1 MDTPLDMQLDMPM
14 PRSERASA
22 PPRVVVSVELVAYCV
37 LLALA
42 LVLRLAELDSTP
54 IMASETHN
62 ALAAWRVIMPNAPG
76 EPLIAS
82 SALLFALQ
90 SVSFSLLGSSEIA
103 ARLMTALGGAAL
115 VLTPALFRPLLGS
128 TRALL
133 VSLMLAFSPTLLLAS
148 RASSPDVWALLLA
161 ALGLAAL
168 ARAYTGQ
175 NRAAALA
182 VVLFAS
188 AFFLTGAGGM
198 ALMLIVALAGALA
211 WLWRRNTL
219 VMTEDETLDRASPF
233 DAVRGSL
240 GLALPLAALVVL
252 AVSTGLMLYPAG
264 LSAVGEAVGGAIRAV
279 AHPSGISGYAT
290 LVSLFYEPFLWLLAV
305 IGLLARRER
314 LTTLDIFLAA
324 WAVLAVIVTLFFGDN
339 LPDHALWLLAPLA
352 GLASH
357 ALLWALASGRKRI
370 GDLDV
375 PTWARWLIAICTVG
389 VIAVFSMA
397 FHSLARSLVE
407 APQGGL
413 TLFSPQPQSIVLL
426 LVSIMFLVI
435 GFFLFASLWGGR
447 TSWQGIILGLALFGM
462 FTSLGRGWHAA
473 FFEADSPVEFWHT
486 DATSEQTALLSRT
499 LRDVTDRLSRGFPL
513 MPISVIAPQDGVV
526 AWLLRDFEAA
536 KYIQNADDALGAQV
550 ILALRTVESEGLDA
564 AYLGERFTISRSW
577 DASSMTALDFPAWWT
592 QRRVRTPWM
601 SADEVV
607 LWLRAD
613 VYQGVDPTSG

>member
-1 MDTPLDMQLDMPM
+1 M
-14 PRSERASA
+14 
-22 PPRVVVSVELVAYCV
+22 
-37 LLALA
+37 
-42 LVLRLAELDSTP
+42 
-54 IMASETHN
+54 
-62 ALAAWRVIMPNAPG
+62 
-76 EPLIAS
+76 
-82 SALLFALQ
+82 
-90 SVSFSLLGSSEIA
+90 
-103 ARLMTALGGAAL
+103 LGGAWRRTDTGA
-115 VLTPALFRPLLGS
+115 VPLLGS

-168 ARAYTGQ
+168 ARAYIGQ
-175 NRAAALA
+175 SRAAALG

-188 AFFLTGAGGM
+188 AFFLTGAGGV
-198 ALMLIVALAGALA
+198 ALMLIIALAGALA

-219 VMTEDETLDRASPF
+219 VMTEDEPLDRVSLF

-264 LSAVGEAVGGAIRAV
+264 LSAVGEAVGGAIRALTQ
-279 AHPSGISGYAT
+279 PSGISGYAT

-305 IGLLARRER
+305 IGLLVRRER
-314 LTTLDIFLAA
+314 LNTLDIFWVA
-324 WAVLAVIVTLFFGDN
+324 WTVLAVIVTLVFGDN

-375 PTWARWLIAICTVG
+375 PAWARWLIAICTIG

-447 TSWQGIILGLALFGM
+447 TSWQGIILGLVLFGM

-473 FFEADSPVEFWHT
+473 VFEADSPVEFWHT

-513 MPISVIAPQDGVV
+513 MPISVIAPQDGASLV
-526 AWLLRDFEAA
+526 AARF
-536 KYIQNADDALGAQV
+536 QRRSTSRTDDAPGAQV
-550 ILALRTVESEGLDA
+550 IRPGDSNPRIDA
-564 AYLGERFTISRSW
+564 VYLGERFTISRSW
-577 DASSMTALDFPAWWT
+577 MLRHDRADFPAWWT
-592 QRRVRTPWM
+592 QRCAPDDRRQ
-601 SADEVV
+601 VV
-607 LWLRAD
+607 LRLRAD